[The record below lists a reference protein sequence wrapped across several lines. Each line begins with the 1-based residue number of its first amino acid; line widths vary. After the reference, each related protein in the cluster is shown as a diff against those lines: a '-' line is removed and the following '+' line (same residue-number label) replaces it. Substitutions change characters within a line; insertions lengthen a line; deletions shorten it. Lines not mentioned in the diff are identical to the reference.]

1 MAWPGF
7 IHLLADSNGLSN
19 LINWMAASVRAGEGI
34 ARDVTRLDRVSHRAG
49 EIGAHHFQGGLG
61 NLHSRRNFLRT
72 GLAAASALAIPG
84 VAWAGIRAPIRQ
96 VRSLG
101 FYNLHTGESLKTV
114 YYENGDYVTGALQEI
129 NYVLR
134 DFRANEVKPIDPRLL
149 DLLVELLD
157 RLGTT
162 APYDVI
168 SGYRSPKTNAMLHA
182 SSEGVAVHSLHVD
195 GRAIDIRVPNRDLST
210 LHYAALSLLA
220 GGVGYY
226 PRSDFV
232 HVDTGRIRRW

>member
-1 MAWPGF
+1 M
-7 IHLLADSNGLSN
+7 
-19 LINWMAASVRAGEGI
+19 
-34 ARDVTRLDRVSHRAG
+34 
-49 EIGAHHFQGGLG
+49 
-61 NLHSRRNFLRT
+61 HSRRDFLKT

-84 VAWAGIRAPIRQ
+84 VAWAGSRAPDGH

-101 FYNLHTGESLKTV
+101 SYNLNTGESLKTD
-114 YYENGDYVTGALQEI
+114 YYENGGYIAGAPQEI

-149 DLLVELLD
+149 D

-168 SGYRSPKTNAMLHA
+168 SGYRSPTTNALLHA
-182 SSEGVAVHSLHVD
+182 YSEGVAVHSLNVD

-210 LHYAALSLLA
+210 LNSTPPALRA

-232 HVDTGRIRRW
+232 HVDTGRIRRWQHHPALKNDPNDAEAISADADHRVATAPSSSAGRHP

>member
-1 MAWPGF
+1 
-7 IHLLADSNGLSN
+7 LY
-19 LINWMAASVRAGEGI
+19 
-34 ARDVTRLDRVSHRAG
+34 
-49 EIGAHHFQGGLG
+49 
-61 NLHSRRNFLRT
+61 SRRDFLKT
-72 GLAAASALAIPG
+72 GLAAVSALTIPG
-84 VAWAGIRAPIRQ
+84 LAWAGFRAPIRQ

-114 YYENGDYVTGALQEI
+114 YYENGSYVAGALQEI

-149 DLLVELLD
+149 DLLVALRD
-157 RLGTT
+157 QLGTS

-168 SGYRSPKTNAMLHA
+168 SGYRSPKTNAMLHTY
-182 SSEGVAVHSLHVD
+182 SEGVAVHSLHMD
-195 GRAIDIRVPNRDLST
+195 GRAIDVRVPNRDLST
-210 LHYAALSLLA
+210 LHYAALSLRA

-232 HVDTGRIRRW
+232 HVDTGRVRCW

>member
-1 MAWPGF
+1 MY
-7 IHLLADSNGLSN
+7 
-19 LINWMAASVRAGEGI
+19 
-34 ARDVTRLDRVSHRAG
+34 
-49 EIGAHHFQGGLG
+49 
-61 NLHSRRNFLRT
+61 SRRDFLRT
-72 GLAAASALAIPG
+72 GFAAVSALAMPG
-84 VAWAGIRAPIRQ
+84 VAWAAFRAP
-96 VRSLG
+96 VRRVRMLA

-114 YYENGDYVTGALQEI
+114 YYEGGEYVAGALREI
-129 NYVLR
+129 SYVLR

-149 DLLVELLD
+149 DLLVELRV

-182 SSEGVAVHSLHVD
+182 SSEGVAVHSLHMD
-195 GRAIDIRVPNRDLST
+195 GRAIDIRVPGRNLST
-210 LHYAALSLLA
+210 LHYAALSLRD

-232 HVDTGRIRRW
+232 HVDTGRIRCW

>member
-1 MAWPGF
+1 
-7 IHLLADSNGLSN
+7 LY
-19 LINWMAASVRAGEGI
+19 
-34 ARDVTRLDRVSHRAG
+34 
-49 EIGAHHFQGGLG
+49 
-61 NLHSRRNFLRT
+61 SRRDFLRT

-84 VAWAGIRAPIRQ
+84 VAWAGFRAPVRQ

-114 YYENGDYVTGALQEI
+114 YYENGGYVAGALQEI

-149 DLLVELLD
+149 DLLVELRD

-210 LHYAALSLLA
+210 LRYAALSLRA

-232 HVDTGRIRRW
+232 HVDTGSIRRW